1 MPVTDFLERNA
12 KLYPN
17 EVALVEL
24 NPDEKDT
31 RRTSWK
37 EYELIQ
43 LVSNRIDVK
52 LLGGYLTKRQTV
64 LQTCCLVEE

>member
-43 LVSNRIDVK
+43 PSRFEPYRPASIPPASM
-52 LLGGYLTKRQTV
+52 LTNQ
-64 LQTCCLVEE
+64 

>member
-31 RRTSWK
+31 ERTVGK
-37 EYELIQ
+37 EYELISH

-52 LLGGYLTKRQTV
+52 LLGGI
-64 LQTCCLVEE
+64 

>member
-1 MPVTDFLERNA
+1 MQNYIRM
-12 KLYPN
+12 KL
-17 EVALVEL
+17 ALVEL

-43 LVSNRIDVK
+43 PSRFEPYRREITW
-52 LLGGYLTKRQTV
+52 GYLTKRQTV

>member
-43 LVSNRIDVK
+43 PSRFEQYRRENSWVVFK
-52 LLGGYLTKRQTV
+52 
-64 LQTCCLVEE
+64 